1 MAPNLGAAPSAASNS
16 SVAPNPSAAPKP
28 SAASNPG
35 AAPTPGASSNPP
47 AKMSAA
53 QKAAAELA
61 AKQQVAKQPAVKP
74 APAVQPAPPAPTI
87 ALPAPTAPTA
97 VDGDNPELFALIRRI
112 ALQTDFTNAAAVLH
126 AGLGELLSSR
136 VALALVSAR
145 GEISSPVPADLRDAA
160 VEVPIAAIANAAA
173 TRQIVGADRYIA
185 IPVIASV
192 PAILVVWRPA
202 TAPVLDPNVAN
213 IAIAAASRLA
223 ILDHYLAAQAQQQ
236 TQAAADANSV
246 FRTEALVASRSKNRV
261 GDLVNLSPRWVR
273 IALPTVLI
281 LGIVLIAVAAIIQ
294 VPSYSRGVVVVR
306 MNGHNVI
313 SNAQGRISKILVASG
328 QQVAAGQQLI
338 ELDSTL
344 EQQAFAQVDTV
355 YRDQLGAFL
364 VDPTDE
370 TARQSLA
377 GIIAS
382 HTSAKETL
390 ATKIIT
396 APIDGVV
403 GAILSS
409 DTVSAGEHVL
419 TIIPEGSEP
428 SVIAFMPGFD
438 LARIKVGMI
447 LQVEMTGYSH
457 KRLELSIN
465 EVGDEVISQT
475 QARKQLGQK
484 LADAVALPP
493 STVMIKAKL
502 TSTSFDA
509 RGETYRF
516 RDGMDGIG
524 EIAVDTKSLLSM
536 IINRGD

>member
-1 MAPNLGAAPSAASNS
+1 
-16 SVAPNPSAAPKP
+16 
-28 SAASNPG
+28 
-35 AAPTPGASSNPP
+35 
-47 AKMSAA
+47 MSAA
-53 QKAAAELA
+53 QIAAAAIAA
-61 AKQQVAKQPAVKP
+61 AKQQAPQPAAQP
-74 APAVQPAPPAPTI
+74 APQPAPPPAPTI
-87 ALPAPTAPTA
+87 ALPAPIAPTP
-97 VDGDNPELFALIRRI
+97 VVGDNPELFALIRRI
-112 ALQTDFTNAAAVLH
+112 ALQTDLANATAVLH
-126 AGLGELLSSR
+126 TGLGELLGSR
-136 VALALVSAR
+136 VVLALISER
-145 GEISSPVPADLRDAA
+145 GEISSPVPVDLRDAA
-160 VEVPIAAIANAAA
+160 SSVPIGAIANAAA
-173 TRQIVGADRYIA
+173 TRQILGADRYIA

-192 PAILVVWRPA
+192 PAVLVVWRPA
-202 TAPVLDPNVAN
+202 TAPVLEPETAN

-223 ILDHYLAAQAQQQ
+223 ILDHYLATQAQLQ
-236 TQAAADANSV
+236 TQAVADAKSV
-246 FRTEALVASRSKNRV
+246 FRPEALVASRSKNRV

-273 IALPTVLI
+273 IALPTILI
-281 LGIVLIAVAAIIQ
+281 LGAALIAVAALIQ

-313 SNAQGRISKILVASG
+313 ANAQGRIGKIMVASG
-328 QQVAAGQQLI
+328 EQVVAGQQLL

-364 VDPTDE
+364 VDPTDDA
-370 TARQSLA
+370 ARQSLA
-377 GIIAS
+377 GIIAA

-390 ATKIIT
+390 ATKIIS

-419 TIIPEGSEP
+419 TIIPAGSEP
-428 SVIAFMPGFD
+428 SVVAFMPGFD

-457 KRLELSIN
+457 KRLELEIN

-502 TSTSFDA
+502 TATEFDA
-509 RGETYRF
+509 RGKTYRF